1 MLHLKHLLTVA
12 LILVATTVPTSA
24 IAQHVIKT
32 YDSTNSYDGAIAMQP
47 TAPTTLPSPVIPA
60 EEYKNYLQIGAGT
73 IGLWQALF
81 MELIMDADIGDITPD
96 NLSEELNN
104 ARYYLDK
111 ETMVNSLTLEYGYK
125 VKDWLSL
132 GAKGHVGFKTRPKR
146 HIGTNEILYRNN
158 LVLTS
163 LLFNVRFD
171 WLRREWVTMY
181 SAIGAGAVLWISKG
195 GHSSWC
201 EAMPMFD
208 MTLVGLNVGRRVY
221 GFVEMGLGISGWYRA
236 GVGVRF

>member
-24 IAQHVIKT
+24 IAQHVIET
-32 YDSTNSYDGAIAMQP
+32 YDSTNSYDGAVAMQP

-132 GAKGHVGFKTRPKR
+132 GAKGYVGFKTRPKR

-158 LVLTS
+158 LVATS